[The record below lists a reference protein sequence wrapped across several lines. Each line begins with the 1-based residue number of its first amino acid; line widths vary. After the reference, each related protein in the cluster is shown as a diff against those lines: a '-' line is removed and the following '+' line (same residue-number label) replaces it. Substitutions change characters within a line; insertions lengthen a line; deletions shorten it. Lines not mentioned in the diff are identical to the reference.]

1 MIQTTRKSRMISL
14 RLSDEEFEALR
25 SLYTTHGARSV
36 SEFVRDAMQRLIAEP
51 GMGNVSL
58 EVKVQEIDG
67 KLNLLDHNVAR
78 LSRLIQSEPAPPQG
92 GLSESD

>member
-1 MIQTTRKSRMISL
+1 MISL

-51 GMGNVSL
+51 GTGNVSL
-58 EVKVQEIDG
+58 EVKVQEMDG
-67 KLNLLDHNVAR
+67 KLHLLDDNVAR
-78 LSRLIQSEPAPPQG
+78 LSRLIQSEPAPQQG

>member
-1 MIQTTRKSRMISL
+1 MISL

-67 KLNLLDHNVAR
+67 KLNLLDDNVAR

>member
-1 MIQTTRKSRMISL
+1 MISL

-51 GMGNVSL
+51 GTGNVSL
-58 EVKVQEIDG
+58 EVKVQEMDG
-67 KLNLLDHNVAR
+67 KLHLLDDNVAR
-78 LSRLIQSEPAPPQG
+78 LSRLIQSEPAPSQG